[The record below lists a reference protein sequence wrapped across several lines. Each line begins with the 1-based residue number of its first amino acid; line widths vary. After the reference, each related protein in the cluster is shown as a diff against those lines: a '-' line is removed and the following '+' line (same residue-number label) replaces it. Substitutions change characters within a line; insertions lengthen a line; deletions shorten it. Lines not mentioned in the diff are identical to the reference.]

1 MKKRNLL
8 LILLCMLLT
17 LSVFFLSAC
26 GKTGDTGK
34 DDGSDA
40 AKEQNYTITLFYAN
54 EDYVAQGN
62 ESLEKFQVTQKDIKA
77 KPADVYKAA
86 LEELR
91 TSPEKG
97 YSTMLNDQIK
107 LNDVYLK
114 GDTAYVDL
122 SSSGLSGGSLEE
134 TFLVSQIVDT
144 LLNSFSEIKQVQFL
158 VDGKT
163 PETIMG
169 HVDASQPFTKDV
181 FSE

>member
-1 MKKRNLL
+1 M
-8 LILLCMLLT
+8 ILLCMIMA
-17 LSVFFLSAC
+17 LSAFSLSAC
-26 GKTGDTGK
+26 GMKAGDSGEES
-34 DDGSDA
+34 GSNA
-40 AKEQNYTITLFYAN
+40 SKEQDYTVTLFYAN
-54 EDYVAQGN
+54 EEYVAQGD

-77 KPADVYKAA
+77 KPADVYKDT
-86 LEELR
+86 LEQLR

-107 LNDVYLK
+107 FKDVYLK
-114 GDTAYVDL
+114 DDTVYVDL
-122 SSSGLSGGSLEE
+122 DSNGLNGGSLEE
-134 TFLVSQIVDT
+134 SFLISQIVDT
-144 LLNSFSEIKQVQFL
+144 LMNSFKDVKQVQFL